1 MKEAFYFSHDANAQH
16 DPKILKMLTNH
27 GWEGYGLYWALVE
40 RLRNEPDYTLPMDYD
55 CIAYAL
61 RTQEDIIKKI
71 VENYGLFE
79 LEEDYFYSESLLK
92 RMKKK
97 DERSKKARESALKRW
112 KPKAKL
118 MQTHSEANAIKESKV
133 KKIKVKKIPKEL
145 NYMFIEFWTLYD
157 KKVGDKS
164 KVHKK
169 WESLTN
175 SDREKIMKTL
185 PDFLKT
191 IKDKQ
196 YQPYPMTYLNN
207 RRWEDDLTIK
217 KTSEEKL
224 LESQENQIKR
234 ERKRQQDE
242 WDLVEK
248 KSASSDEIA
257 SVINNWKKQKGV

>member
-1 MKEAFYFSHDANAQH
+1 MKKDAYYFSHDANAQH
-16 DPKILKMLTNH
+16 DPKILKMLSQL
-27 GWEGYGLYWALVE
+27 GWEGYGLYWAIVE
-40 RLRNEPDYTLPMDYD
+40 RLRNEPTYALECDYD

-61 RTQEDIIKKI
+61 RADRDVIKKI
-71 VENYGLFE
+71 IMDYNLFE
-79 LEEDYFYSESLLK
+79 VYDGSFWSESLLG

-97 DERSKKARESALKRW
+97 EEISRKAKESALKRW
-112 KPKAKL
+112 KGNTTKK
-118 MQTHSEANAIKESKV
+118 QTQSKRNTIKENKNKV
-133 KKIKVKKIPKEL
+133 KKTPKEL

-157 KKVGDKS
+157 KRVGDKS

-207 RRWEDDLTIK
+207 KRWEDDLTIK

-234 ERKRQQDE
+234 ERKKQQDE
-242 WDLVEK
+242 WDSIEK
-248 KSASSDEIA
+248 KSASPNEI
-257 SVINNWKKQKGV
+257 SSIINDWKKKKNV